1 MALASKVKMETKP
14 TLYYFYTSFYSQ
26 KVLMFLKEKEVG
38 FKGHIVNLPGGETQS
53 RWFLEIN
60 PRGEVPSMKIGDEII
75 NGSDNILEY
84 LETNNLGT
92 RKSLY
97 PTDSEFVSKHNYFV
111 ERLNSLP
118 IDAISFGTAFF
129 PNIRRVKKFPI
140 KWPLTKQMKD
150 TILNRSANLRK
161 KAEENSGTQAESVL
175 LEKAEEHD
183 KRIHLFTNEEEHK
196 LLLRE
201 VQTILDEIEKEL
213 LSHKGY
219 LWLINDEF
227 SVADCI
233 LAVVLKRLHFLGHED
248 YMASNVRP
256 LLASWWGRAKVR
268 KSFVESTKQPNLPF
282 FILKSKLSCV

>member
-1 MALASKVKMETKP
+1 METKP

-26 KVLMFLKEKEVG
+26 KVLMFLKEKEVV
-38 FKGHIVNLPGGETQS
+38 FKGHIVNLPAGETQS

-60 PRGEVPSMKIGDEII
+60 PRGEVPSLKIGDEII
-75 NGSDNILEY
+75 NGSDHILEY
-84 LETNNLGT
+84 LEKNNLGT
-92 RKSLY
+92 RRSLC
-97 PTDSEFVSKHNYFV
+97 PTDPEFVAKHNYFV
-111 ERLNSLP
+111 ERLSSLP
-118 IDAISFGTAFF
+118 IDAITFGTAFF
-129 PNIRRVKKFPI
+129 PNIRRVNKFPI
-140 KWPLTKQMKD
+140 KWPLRKQMKD

-161 KAEENSGTQAESVL
+161 RAAENSGTNTESVL
-175 LEKAEEHD
+175 LEKADEHD
-183 KRIHLFTNEEEHK
+183 KRIHLFTNEDEHK

-233 LAVVLKRLHFLGHED
+233 LAIVLKRLHFLGHED

-282 FILKSKLSCV
+282 FILKSKLGCV